1 MLSASVDARRH
12 TLNTIAMNG
21 IIFMVEDA
29 PVGGYVAR
37 ALGQSI
43 VTERGRADEAKPL
56 SAVCGIRRK
65 ALTLFRP
72 TSSHVL
78 FGPRP
83 WLFLRATYGF
93 PLSRE

>member
-1 MLSASVDARRH
+1 MLSESVDARRH
-12 TLNTIAMNG
+12 ALNTIAMNG

-43 VTERGRADEAKPL
+43 VTECGRADEAKPL

-65 ALTLFRP
+65 ALTLFRIWTP
-72 TSSHVL
+72 PVL
-78 FGPRP
+78 QANCF
-83 WLFLRATYGF
+83 AD
-93 PLSRE
+93 